1 MREDPLFLET
11 VHNKNVFLKL
21 ISLII
26 NLRLVTILW
35 YMWNIL
41 SREKEEG
48 KYYAKFMDIRRYL
61 QCLSF
66 CIII

>member
-21 ISLII
+21 FSLII
-26 NLRLVTILW
+26 NLRLVSILW

-41 SREKEEG
+41 SREK
-48 KYYAKFMDIRRYL
+48 
-61 QCLSF
+61 
-66 CIII
+66 